1 MSNTTSTPHPTS
13 APVIERPHST
23 GEAPADVPA
32 VDGMALLE
40 QFKVNRRLAG
50 LNLVNAMHSAAGVPT
65 HSERMASQVFTD
77 AMAEALAIDTGRLP
91 GPITFNRTTTPKTR
105 DIHAQ
110 PSKADMA
117 WLLAAEGLSHE
128 LLKGSLP
135 DTLSARAGLFAALV
149 EPIKAEFRRSGLDRR
164 GSVVLEAATRY
175 LLHNAMPDLTF
186 ISGKTLR
193 RWNADQCDQYE
204 NLDHC
209 DEAGAATHAAAHRAM
224 ARLTE
229 RRRVMWAHPQG
240 ISSGLLI
247 DRFHHTSLRGLV
259 ARDTW
264 VHRKVAEDL
273 TSVAALLRHPH
284 LPEVPPPAV
293 LGVRVIAH
301 RRPNSSLHFP
311 GPASRGDASRST
323 GRTPPSA
330 PARPACPSRASPA
343 PAPPAAR
350 CGSHG
355 GGVGVIPQAPG
366 VRRLRAGH
374 LPGGRSRASAWRAR
388 RRAAL
393 RRPPQGR
400 PRQPRIHGPCPPRHH
415 RHPALTSST
424 PSARSPSRTS
434 SRPPRTPAST
444 CAPCTA
450 GGKPPFSRPRSDKPT
465 ASSPPAPP
473 HSATVNPLPRRRAP
487 VTTMTG
493 LPSRP
498 GRRLPFRVALQARRA
513 RQRQLQLTPDE
524 VEFFSPPCHTTV
536 REAIDFRLRAI
547 GCPRPPHYGVSTIYA
562 AWSNVSEPIREGAKH
577 GAKRQRAIEATYPAV
592 RCRPRQRVPVDRT
605 LSTT

>member
-229 RRRVMWAHPQG
+229 RRRVLWAHRDG
-240 ISSGLLI
+240 INSGLLI
-247 DRFHHTSLRGLV
+247 DRFHHTHIRDLV
-259 ARDTW
+259 GQDSW
-264 VHRKVAEDL
+264 VRRKVAEDFSSL
-273 TSVAALLRHPH
+273 ADVLRHCAEPH
-284 LPEVPPPAV
+284 LPGTEALPAV
-293 LGVRVIAH
+293 LGVRVLSH
-301 RRPNSSLHFP
+301 RVPNQSVHFTVTAV
-311 GPASRGDASRST
+311 G
-323 GRTPPSA
+323 GRITVG
-330 PARPACPSRASPA
+330 RHHVLGGCDTCIPA
-343 PAPPAAR
+343 PA
-350 CGSHG
+350 
-355 GGVGVIPQAPG
+355 IPN
-366 VRRLRAGH
+366 AGAT
-374 LPGGRSRASAWRAR
+374 PSTT
-388 RRAAL
+388 
-393 RRPPQGR
+393 RRPVFNLRTTTGFSNQADRADDFTGT
-400 PRQPRIHGPCPPRHH
+400 
-415 RHPALTSST
+415 AAEV
-424 PSARSPSRTS
+424 SA
-434 SRPPRTPAST
+434 
-444 CAPCTA
+444 
-450 GGKPPFSRPRSDKPT
+450 
-465 ASSPPAPP
+465 
-473 HSATVNPLPRRRAP
+473 
-487 VTTMTG
+487 
-493 LPSRP
+493 
-498 GRRLPFRVALQARRA
+498 
-513 RQRQLQLTPDE
+513 
-524 VEFFSPPCHTTV
+524 
-536 REAIDFRLRAI
+536 
-547 GCPRPPHYGVSTIYA
+547 
-562 AWSNVSEPIREGAKH
+562 
-577 GAKRQRAIEATYPAV
+577 
-592 RCRPRQRVPVDRT
+592 
-605 LSTT
+605 